1 MFNNVLLLS
10 QSPHAPRCPKISL
23 SRFPLSASLMVLCPV
38 WAVLGS
44 KLNARLSQA
53 VTHRIR
59 IQQHIHKNSW
69 TLGTRHCGQRCG
81 EPTSG
86 QRRVPPADGTYPPLW
101 SRIPCHASLFES
113 RDRELCRECRT
124 LVLRKPKQKGFTS
137 PRLYGYIMVYH
148 GISVCLIWTL
158 GKVIHSTGCKQRTF
172 AVAQRGKHTHR
183 HPCNENSCDEEV
195 SASPHWKPLE
205 DQYTKHDFRN
215 RPGNKRT
222 WPHAAN
228 KTSPEKM
235 MQILPGYSET
245 TVLEP
250 TAPLSAT
257 WNKNPRVPSNSGLVL
272 TL

>member
-1 MFNNVLLLS
+1 
-10 QSPHAPRCPKISL
+10 
-23 SRFPLSASLMVLCPV
+23 MVLCPV

-59 IQQHIHKNSW
+59 IQQHIRKNSW

-137 PRLYGYIMVYH
+137 PRLYGYITVYRCVLF
-148 GISVCLIWTL
+148 GRLEKWYIVQVANRELLLSPNVANT
-158 GKVIHSTGCKQRTF
+158 RTDTHVTKT
-172 AVAQRGKHTHR
+172 AVMRRYQPAHT
-183 HPCNENSCDEEV
+183 EN
-195 SASPHWKPLE
+195 
-205 DQYTKHDFRN
+205 R
-215 RPGNKRT
+215 
-222 WPHAAN
+222 
-228 KTSPEKM
+228 
-235 MQILPGYSET
+235 
-245 TVLEP
+245 
-250 TAPLSAT
+250 
-257 WNKNPRVPSNSGLVL
+257 
-272 TL
+272 